1 MYLFITVPVL
11 EHIRKW
17 ASKAGSSYFA
27 QIKKGIARLK
37 SEMFTR
43 PNILVHSMA
52 RANLN
57 KSEKMVVYTTAASKY
72 IPKRSRIC
80 INWKFS
86 NIKNAFEKFIVI
98 SSSEREDFK

>member
-17 ASKAGSSYFA
+17 ASKAGSFYFA

-57 KSEKMVVYTTAASKY
+57 KSEKMVMYTTAASKD
-72 IPKRSRIC
+72 IPIWVFWEVQNHQLKI
-80 INWKFS
+80 
-86 NIKNAFEKFIVI
+86 
-98 SSSEREDFK
+98 